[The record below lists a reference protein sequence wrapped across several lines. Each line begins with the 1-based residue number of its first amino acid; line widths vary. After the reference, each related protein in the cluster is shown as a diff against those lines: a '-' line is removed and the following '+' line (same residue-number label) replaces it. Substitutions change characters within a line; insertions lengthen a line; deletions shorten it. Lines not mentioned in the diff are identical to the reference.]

1 MCGQCEVQAL
11 SEQTALIASPVIPL
25 KFTDMIIS
33 KVRALA
39 AVLPLLMASCHFQ
52 EKCRL
57 YADDRQWFWAAPRL
71 RAICPEL
78 CSEFHS
84 WLSIQLEKHAWIL

>member
-1 MCGQCEVQAL
+1 MQAL
-11 SEQTALIASPVIPL
+11 SKQTALIASPVTPL
-25 KFTDMIIS
+25 KFTDMVIS
-33 KVRALA
+33 EVRALA
-39 AVLPLLMASCHFQ
+39 AALPLLMVDCHFQ

-57 YADDRQWFWAAPRL
+57 YADDRQSLWAAPRL

-84 WLSIQLEKHAWIL
+84 WLSIQLEKHAWRL